1 MSSPR
6 IKNISLFPKAKSA
19 AHLWPSR
26 PTQRASAVVTDVGR
40 VAVDADV
47 TETNVADAYGEVV
60 WSWRPDAGVKLC
72 GEIRAAMVA
81 RKPVHQGELDISRKA
96 IAQGRPGFS
105 R

>member
-1 MSSPR
+1 MSSLE
-6 IKNISLFPKAKSA
+6 IKNISLLPKAKSA
-19 AHLWPSR
+19 AHLGPSR

-72 GEIRAAMVA
+72 GFIRAAMVA
-81 RKPVHQGELDISRKA
+81 RKPVHQGEHDISRKA
-96 IAQGRPGFS
+96 IAQGRPDAL